1 MTDVGLVGAFLGGV
15 LTLLS
20 PCSVLLL
27 PAFFSYAF
35 TSVGAMASRTALFYL
50 GLITTLV
57 PLGLLAGGFGAL
69 IAGHRDLLILVASLL
84 VILLGLVQLLGVPLP
99 GLARSGQL
107 AGTSGLAVYL
117 LGTVYGVAG
126 ICAGPIL
133 GSVLALA
140 AIGGSALYGGLV
152 LLVFAAGMVLPLFLL
167 ALLWERI
174 PGLQGLLRPRE
185 LQIGRWRNTWTAVI
199 GGLVTVLLGVLLLV
213 TDGTLAAPGLLDA
226 GSQVNLEAHVLTA
239 AQHIPDLAAVAV
251 AAAVLIGVWLV
262 QRHRQARAA
271 AGTDQ
276 QR

>member
-15 LTLLS
+15 LTLFS
-20 PCSVLLL
+20 PCSILLL

-35 TSVGAMASRTALFYL
+35 TSVGAMVSRTAVFYL

-69 IAGHRDLLILVASLL
+69 IAGNRDLLILVASLL
-84 VILLGLVQLLGVPLP
+84 VIVLGLVQLLGVPIP
-99 GLARSGQL
+99 GLARAGQL

-152 LLVFAAGMVLPLFLL
+152 LLVFAAGMVLPLLVL
-167 ALLWERI
+167 AVLWERI
-174 PGLQGLLRPRE
+174 PGLQGWLRPRE
-185 LQIGRWRNTWTAVI
+185 LRIGPWRNTWTNVI
-199 GGLVTVLLGVLLLV
+199 GGLVTVALGVLLLV

-226 GSQVNLEAHVLTA
+226 NSQVNLEAQVLA
-239 AQHIPDLAAVAV
+239 GAQHVPDLVAVAV
-251 AAAVLIGVWLV
+251 AAAVLVAVWLI
-262 QRHRQARAA
+262 QRRRSQRADA
-271 AGTDQ
+271 EK
-276 QR
+276 

>member
-35 TSVGAMASRTALFYL
+35 TSLGAMASRTALFYL

-84 VILLGLVQLLGVPLP
+84 VILLGLVQLIGLPVP

-167 ALLWERI
+167 AVLWERI
-174 PGLQGLLRPRE
+174 PGLQRLLRPRE
-185 LQIGRWRNTWTAVI
+185 LQLGRWRNTWTAVI
-199 GGLVTVLLGVLLLV
+199 GGLVTVVLGVLLLV

-226 GSQVNLEAHVLTA
+226 SSQVSLEAQVLA
-239 AQHIPDLAAVAV
+239 GAQRVPDLAAVGV
-251 AAAVLIGVWLV
+251 AAVVLIGVWLI
-262 QRHRQARAA
+262 QRRRQARAS
-271 AGTDQ
+271 GESDQ
-276 QR
+276 R

>member
-1 MTDVGLVGAFLGGV
+1 MTEVGLVGAFLGGV

-35 TSVGAMASRTALFYL
+35 TSLGAMASRTALFYL

-69 IAGHRDLLILVASLL
+69 IAGQRGLLILIASIL
-84 VILLGLVQLLGVPLP
+84 VILLGVVQLLGLPMP
-99 GLARSGQL
+99 GLARAGQV

-133 GSVLALA
+133 GSVLTLA

-152 LLVFAAGMVLPLFLL
+152 LLVFAAGMVLPLFVL

-174 PGLQGLLRPRE
+174 PGLQAVLRPRE
-185 LQIGRWRNTWTAVI
+185 LRIGPWRNTWTAVI
-199 GGLVTVLLGVLLLV
+199 GGLVTVALGVLLLV
-213 TDGTLAAPGLLDA
+213 TDGTLAAPALLDA
-226 GSQVNLEAHVLTA
+226 TSQVNLEAQVLA
-239 AQHIPDLAAVAV
+239 GARQVPDLAAVAV
-251 AAAVLIGVWLV
+251 AVAVLAVVWLV
-262 QRHRQARAA
+262 QRRRSRARTEK
-271 AGTDQ
+271 GPD
-276 QR
+276 

>member
-1 MTDVGLVGAFLGGV
+1 MTDIGLVGAFFGGL

-35 TSVGAMASRTALFYL
+35 TGLGAMASRTALFYL

-57 PLGLLAGGFGAL
+57 PLGLLAGGFGSL
-69 IAGHRDLLILVASLL
+69 IAGNRDVLIVVASLV
-84 VILLGLVQLLGVPLP
+84 VILLGLIQVLGVPVP
-99 GLARSGQL
+99 GLARAGRVS
-107 AGTSGLAVYL
+107 GTSGLAVYL

-140 AIGGSALYGGLV
+140 AIGGSALYGGIV
-152 LLVFAAGMVLPLFLL
+152 LLVFAAGMVLPLFVL

-185 LQIGRWRNTWTAVI
+185 LRIGRWRNTWTAVI
-199 GGLVTVLLGVLLLV
+199 GGLVTVALGVLLLA

-226 GSQVNLEAHVLTA
+226 TSQVNLEAQVLSGA
-239 AQHIPDLAAVAV
+239 RQIPDVVVVVVAALVLAAV
-251 AAAVLIGVWLV
+251 WLF
-262 QRHRQARAA
+262 QRRRSRQADAESR
-271 AGTDQ
+271 
-276 QR
+276 

>member
-35 TSVGAMASRTALFYL
+35 TSLGAMASRTALFYL

-84 VILLGLVQLLGVPLP
+84 VILLGLVQLIGLPVP

-152 LLVFAAGMVLPLFLL
+152 LLIFAAGMVLPLFLL
-167 ALLWERI
+167 AVLWERI
-174 PGLQGLLRPRE
+174 PGLQRLLRPRE
-185 LQIGRWRNTWTAVI
+185 LQLGRWRNTWTAVI
-199 GGLVTVLLGVLLLV
+199 GGLVTVALGVLLLV

-226 GSQVNLEAHVLTA
+226 SSQVNLEAQVLA
-239 AQHIPDLAAVAV
+239 GAQRVPDLAAVAV
-251 AAAVLIGVWLV
+251 AAVVLIGVWLI
-262 QRHRQARAA
+262 QRRRQARAT
-271 AGTDQ
+271 GESG

>member
-1 MTDVGLVGAFLGGV
+1 MTQIGLVGAFLGGV

-35 TSVGAMASRTALFYL
+35 TGLGAMASRTSLFYL

-84 VILLGLVQLLGVPLP
+84 VIVLGLIQVLGVPLP
-99 GLARSGQL
+99 GLARAGQL

-133 GSVLALA
+133 GSVLAVA
-140 AIGGSALYGGLV
+140 AVGGSALYGGLV
-152 LLVFAAGMVLPLFLL
+152 LLVFAAGMVVPLFVL
-167 ALLWERI
+167 ALLWERV
-174 PGLQGLLRPRE
+174 PGLHGLLRPRE
-185 LQIGRWRNTWTAVI
+185 LAIGRWRNTWTVFI
-199 GGLVTVLLGVLLLV
+199 GGLITVGLGVLLLV
-213 TDGTLAAPGLLDA
+213 TDGTLSAPGLLDA
-226 GSQVNLEAHVLTA
+226 TSQVNLEASVLAGT
-239 AQHIPDLAAVAV
+239 QQVPDVIAVAV
-251 AAAVLIGVWLV
+251 AAAVLIAVWLL
-262 QRHRQARAA
+262 RRRREARA
-271 AGTDQ
+271 GS
-276 QR
+276 RSEG